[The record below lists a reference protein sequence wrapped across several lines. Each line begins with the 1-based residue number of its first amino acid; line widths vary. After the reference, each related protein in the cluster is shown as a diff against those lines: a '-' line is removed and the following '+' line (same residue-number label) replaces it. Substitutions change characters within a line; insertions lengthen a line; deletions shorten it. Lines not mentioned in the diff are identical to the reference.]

1 MNATADAFMAIFGM
15 KPQSCENCAH
25 SLPSAAYPQVYCPV
39 KAKPVNLYDRC
50 SAHMAKGKA

>member
-1 MNATADAFMAIFGM
+1 MNAAFDSLMAAMGYR
-15 KPQSCENCAH
+15 PYTCENCAH

-50 SAHMAKGKA
+50 QAHTPKGKA